1 MAFKFPSDEWIKE
14 FGRQINSSKAY
25 EESAKDWEGDFIF
38 VMEADSTYPKTVY
51 FFVGLLHGKSTDT
64 AMIESEK
71 AREAQFALTAAVA
84 TWRKIIEGKLDPIQA
99 IMTGKLKLKGN
110 LAKVLRYPKSAK
122 ELVNCVKQVPTEFPS

>member
-1 MAFKFPSDEWIKE
+1 MAFKCPSDEWIKE
-14 FGRQINSSKAY
+14 FGKQVNSSKAY

-38 VMEADSTYPKTVY
+38 VMEADSAMPKTAY

-64 AMIESEK
+64 ALVEGEDT
-71 AREAQFALTAAVA
+71 RPAQFKLTASFT

-110 LAKVLRYPKSAK
+110 LAKVLRYPKAAK
-122 ELVNCVKQVPTEFPS
+122 ELVNCVMQVPTEFAS

>member
-1 MAFKFPSDEWIKE
+1 MAFKCPSDEWIKE
-14 FGRQINSSKAY
+14 FGKQVNSSKAY

-38 VMEADSTYPKTVY
+38 IMEADNTLPKTVY

-64 AMIESEK
+64 ALVESEDV
-71 AREAQFALTAAVA
+71 RPAQFKLAASFA

-110 LAKVLRYPKSAK
+110 LAKVLRYPKAAK
-122 ELVNCVKQVPTEFPS
+122 ELVNCVMQVPTEFPS

>member
-1 MAFKFPSDEWIKE
+1 MAFKLPSDEWIKE

-25 EESAKDWEGDFIF
+25 EESDA
-38 VMEADSTYPKTVY
+38 ALPKTAY
-51 FFVGLLHGKSTDT
+51 FFVGLYHGKSPDT

-71 AREAQFALTAAVA
+71 ARAAQFTLTAAFG

-122 ELVNCVKQVPTEFPS
+122 ELVNCVQRVPTDFPG

>member
-1 MAFKFPSDEWIKE
+1 MAFKLPSDEWIKE

-38 VMEADSTYPKTVY
+38 VMEADATLPKTAY
-51 FFVGLLHGKSTDT
+51 FFVGLLHGKSPDT
-64 AMIESEK
+64 AMIETED
-71 AREAQFALTAAVA
+71 ARPAQFKLTAAFS

-122 ELVNCVKQVPTEFPS
+122 ELVNCVQRVPTEFPS

>member
-1 MAFKFPSDEWIKE
+1 MGFKFPSDEWIKE

-25 EESAKDWEGDFIF
+25 EQSAKDWEGDFIF
-38 VMEADSTYPKTVY
+38 IMEADDSLPKTAY
-51 FFVGLLHGKSTDT
+51 FFVGLFHGKSPDT

-71 AREAQFALTAAVA
+71 AREAQFTLTAAFG

-122 ELVNCVKQVPTEFPS
+122 ELVNCVQSVPTDFPS

>member
-1 MAFKFPSDEWIKE
+1 MAFKVPSDEWIKE
-14 FGRQINSSKAY
+14 FGRLVNSSKAY

-38 VMEADSTYPKTVY
+38 VMEADEAMPKTAY
-51 FFVGLLHGKSTDT
+51 FFVGLFHGKSPDT
-64 AMIESEK
+64 AMIESES
-71 AREAQFALTAAVA
+71 AREAQFTLTAAFS

>member
-1 MAFKFPSDEWIKE
+1 MAFRCPSDEWIKE
-14 FGRQINSSKAY
+14 FGKQVNSSKAY

-38 VMEADSTYPKTVY
+38 IMEADSTLPKTAY

-64 AMIESEK
+64 ALVESED
-71 AREAQFALTAAVA
+71 ARPAQFKLAASFT

-110 LAKVLRYPKSAK
+110 LAKVLRYPKAAK
-122 ELVNCVKQVPTEFPS
+122 ELVNCVMQVPTEFPG